1 MQTQQAQTAPSALP
15 FTAADAEPCQLQQIP
30 TSVVGEVVPI
40 VLPLL
45 EAIVARS
52 DGRYSVPGML
62 EQFARGNWQLWIV
75 WDGSVRAIVATELYH
90 DVSKMKCCTIR
101 FATGRGAAGWSPL
114 ISQIEDWAR
123 DQGCVKIDMTARK
136 GWARHLPAYKLSH
149 VFLEKGL

>member
-1 MQTQQAQTAPSALP
+1 MQTQPQPIAHSASA
-15 FTAADAEPCQLQQIP
+15 FSAAETPCQLQQIP
-30 TSVVGEVVPI
+30 ARVVGEVVPL

-62 EQFARGNWQLWIV
+62 EQFARENWQLWIV
-75 WDGSVRAIVATELYH
+75 WDGSVRAIVATELYF

-123 DQGCVKIDMTARK
+123 DEGCVKIDMTARK